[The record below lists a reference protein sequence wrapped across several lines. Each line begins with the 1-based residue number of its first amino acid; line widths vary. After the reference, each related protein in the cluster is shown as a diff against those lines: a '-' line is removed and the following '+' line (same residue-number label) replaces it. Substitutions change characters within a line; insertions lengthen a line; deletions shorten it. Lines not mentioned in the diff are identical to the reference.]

1 MPPESSRLQ
10 GQTSTVLFL
19 SLSHA
24 LIPLVHVPR
33 ADTESVPACVK
44 TFVFNAL
51 IAFWQGFH
59 IATGDPERPISRQA
73 VSV

>member
-24 LIPLVHVPR
+24 LIPLVHVTR
-33 ADTESVPACVK
+33 ADTESVPACAK
-44 TFVFNAL
+44 TFVFNRL
-51 IAFWQGFH
+51 GAFRRGFH
-59 IATGDPERPISRQA
+59 LATGKPERPISRQT